1 MVTVDNESP
10 PGSWKNEMDR
20 MPWRYSEQ
28 VKVEQA
34 LATIRQAGLPV
45 EANILAQEINVLK
58 AELAALRENRDK

>member
-1 MVTVDNESP
+1 MVTVVNESP